1 MSTAELES
9 FIINNI
15 DQINKF
21 VSHIYK
27 STNYTYIIGNKRLLP
42 TIEYTFPDMGSF
54 DVIIYYNLE
63 VELFIGNSSNA
74 KLLSMIL
81 RRIYNVNRIYDNK

>member
-1 MSTAELES
+1 MSTAELDR

-15 DQINKF
+15 DRINNF
-21 VSHIYK
+21 VSHINK

-54 DVIIYYNLE
+54 EVIIYYNLE
-63 VELFIGNSSNA
+63 VELFIGSNSNA

-81 RRIYNVNRIYDNK
+81 RRIYNINKIYVSN